1 MKKVVLSL
9 AVVAA
14 MFVSCKENAENAENS
29 MDSVTVEAEAATN
42 EVIEDA
48 AAEIDTAAAKVEGAV
63 EAVKEEVK

>member
-9 AVVAA
+9 AVVAV

-48 AAEIDTAAAKVEGAV
+48 GAEIDTAAAKVEGAV